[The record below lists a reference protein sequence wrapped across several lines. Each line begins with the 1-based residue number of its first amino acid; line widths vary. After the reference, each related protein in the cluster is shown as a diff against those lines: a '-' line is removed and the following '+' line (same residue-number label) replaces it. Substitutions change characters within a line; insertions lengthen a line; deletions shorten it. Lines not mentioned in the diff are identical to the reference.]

1 MSNIVFPLSYN
12 DNLRKKVE
20 EGKLLNLSD
29 TEYEGVDLLAMPIET
44 LRSLRDDLDDNV
56 SKLSHKLV
64 RLISRQTELEDKIN
78 QNCQVVSAI
87 IQGSRLDTIPN
98 LNPF

>member
-1 MSNIVFPLSYN
+1 M
-12 DNLRKKVE
+12 
-20 EGKLLNLSD
+20 NLSD
-29 TEYEGVDLLAMPIET
+29 TEYEGGDLLAMPIET

-98 LNPF
+98 